1 MFLSTSVEFPTK
13 FNCEQSTSS
22 RSIKIKT
29 KSGTKLFYEDYIF
42 MTLYAESD
50 FIISIHL
57 VFGEFH
63 NINLNEK

>member
-1 MFLSTSVEFPTK
+1 
-13 FNCEQSTSS
+13 
-22 RSIKIKT
+22 
-29 KSGTKLFYEDYIF
+29 

-63 NINLNEK
+63 NLNLNDKQ